1 MEDSV
6 DFMHRQGVQ
15 DLVWLRDVSMNKSK
29 IRLRIQYASVVE
41 RGTIVNFVEGE
52 YIVFGICERQ
62 VPDDQSAAFGHHIN
76 LHVAMEKYI
85 HETCTT
91 SYKDVPSLAGRS

>member
-1 MEDSV
+1 MGLCSKMEDSV

-62 VPDDQSAAFGHHIN
+62 VPDELQRSVSC
-76 LHVAMEKYI
+76 LR
-85 HETCTT
+85 T
-91 SYKDVPSLAGRS
+91 SHQPACSNGKVHT